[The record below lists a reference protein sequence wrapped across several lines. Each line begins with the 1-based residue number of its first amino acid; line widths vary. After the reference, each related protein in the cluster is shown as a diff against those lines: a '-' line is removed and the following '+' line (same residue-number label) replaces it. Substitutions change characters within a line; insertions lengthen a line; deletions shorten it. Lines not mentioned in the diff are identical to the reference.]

1 MSCLMTTLHSV
12 KYAVGPKGRW
22 LTMSPTGR
30 ATQAVRDPLL
40 LPSHPRSTELP
51 PTSLTGCASMLV
63 DNQQVSDP
71 IGFAGSHQSSYLM
84 PATVHA
90 LGTREHQLQLLHVNS
105 LWLGW
110 GSECLNTS
118 HSRLSSYLCK
128 HLKAGTGISGG
139 SNHDLGILNPCPTI
153 LIIYVV
159 GHTCL
164 EHEAREHNIA
174 EGSEMLTCGGQIH
187 PEHCLTIPSRMEMLC
202 ICSGQQ
208 GGPWPNWLQ
217 AQV

>member
-159 GHTCL
+159 GHTC
-164 EHEAREHNIA
+164 
-174 EGSEMLTCGGQIH
+174 
-187 PEHCLTIPSRMEMLC
+187 
-202 ICSGQQ
+202 
-208 GGPWPNWLQ
+208 
-217 AQV
+217 